1 MPTKVFTPGEILTAA
16 NTNAY
21 LANKGIS
28 NAVINGGFDIWQR
41 GTTLTGSGYIAD
53 RWNLALTS
61 NTATTSRQNFT
72 SNELVADGFGAARHY
87 ARVANTAV
95 TNAGSLTIFRTFLED
110 VRTLAGE
117 TVTLSFWAKADSTK
131 NIYIDISQETTKDSV
146 RVSTPIGK
154 KSIST
159 QWTRYSYSISLP
171 EITNTIAENNF
182 LAIRFWL
189 SAGSNFNAIT
199 DTLGEQNI
207 TFDIWGVQLE
217 AGTVANDFR
226 RNANSIQGELAA
238 CQRYYYRINFEQQS
252 AFATFGLGFV
262 ATTTVAKLFVAIP
275 AMRTKPSS
283 VDFASGLVL
292 EQPNGGAFAAFTIG
306 LDAGITSSSQAGVL
320 VGSTGLTAN
329 SPIFLRA
336 ANDVTDFLG
345 FSAEL

>member
-1 MPTKVFTPGEILTAA
+1 MPAKEFDAFTRLDASDV
-16 NTNAY
+16 NAY
-21 LANKGIS
+21 LANKSIS
-28 NAVINGGFDIWQR
+28 NAIINGGFDIWQR
-41 GTTLTGSGYIAD
+41 GTSLTGTGYIAD
-53 RWNLALTS
+53 RWNLALIS

-146 RVSTPIGK
+146 RVNTPIGK

-182 LAIRFWL
+182 LGIRFWL
-189 SAGSNFNAIT
+189 SAGSNFNATT

-226 RNANSIQGELAA
+226 RNANSLQGELAA
-238 CQRYYYRINFEQQS
+238 CQRYAYVPDQFANLGGASSTTSTLVCRFAFPTTMRATPSVAVLTSGSWTVGNDHSANYTASTFTIISSNFSPTGGRINIGGFS
-252 AFATFGLGFV
+252 GL
-262 ATTTVAKLFVAIP
+262 P
-275 AMRTKPSS
+275 AAGTILAGS
-283 VDFASGLVL
+283 DASG
-292 EQPNGGAFAAFTIG
+292 
-306 LDAGITSSSQAGVL
+306 
-320 VGSTGLTAN
+320 TGRLIIN
-329 SPIFLRA
+329 
-336 ANDVTDFLG
+336 
-345 FSAEL
+345 AEL